1 MHYNVCN
8 PFKDGGAM
16 YCCLSSVFIVRR
28 RARVSLMSS
37 VLLTDSCVASRTGS
51 AAVPSLR
58 STLKLQKR
66 EMFKKRARNF
76 RARKAESSSGASS
89 SEDEPAASPSSGN
102 VERQAASGRSWA
114 PRGRGLSCSSRPRA
128 HDERPGRRLQRTDSP
143 FEAELC
149 GSGGESPR
157 GIGRESEPAE
167 QRTGLLSFGTQTEG
181 DGEQFKVKKPAVSEV
196 LFNAKKKVAP
206 VSPEM
211 HNERTKEMSPFEE
224 AADRN
229 FEDVHKVE
237 DGGQSS
243 GSEDS
248 QSSSSTSQ
256 SSSSQ
261 SSSSDSSS
269 SHSDSSEE
277 KQNLAADVIPDAQ
290 CILEARRKRQLARAQ
305 GEYIALDT
313 SSGSPRVRNDVDSDG
328 ELDDHEQR
336 ILFAPKPKTL
346 KQRIAE
352 KLDSKSNEGSEDS
365 EDENERQDKW
375 EEQQIRK
382 AVRFPQGHDAD
393 DMSPRRSRHMKTKC
407 NPPVP
412 RPSVNLE
419 DMKRQLNARLTS
431 FQEVHRSHQQE
442 YEKISHDVET
452 SKNTVHKLEAGANTP
467 LQYKFY
473 KTMKTY
479 AENLVD
485 CLNEKILRIN
495 ELEAA
500 MHLLLHEKA
509 KLLLERRQED
519 LRNESDAL
527 QRLGIS
533 ATSEAPIDDNEK
545 ARHQLEE
552 CMLRRGA
559 RKHAR
564 EVLGK
569 NNHHDGMSSD
579 DELPP
584 EKLADFQKNKST
596 ILKKSKRLF
605 EDVHEDFCDIRN
617 ILLKF
622 QEWREKFPDS
632 YYDAY
637 ISLCLPKLLDPLIRI
652 QLITWNP
659 LEDSIDLNQMLW
671 HQGIKQFHNS
681 KKEAEPNKDAVADHS
696 DDDILPKII
705 KKTIIP
711 KVSDFVEHVWDPLS
725 SSQTDSLV
733 KHCKSILVDTEPHKA
748 KLGLLTLVV
757 KRINRA
763 INDDVY
769 IPLYSKSSVEDSNS
783 PHSVFQERQFWT
795 AVNLLRNILQWDCLV
810 EEHTLREL
818 SLDKLLNRYL
828 ILMLLN
834 APPGPHSLEKC
845 SKIVSYLPEG
855 WFKGLNSRSTI
866 PQLANMS
873 KHLLQFG
880 YLMHKNDYRD
890 ETGEVVLLLAKIK
903 ALDAADELLKEY
915 GLDHLKAEME
925 K

>member
-1 MHYNVCN
+1 
-8 PFKDGGAM
+8 
-16 YCCLSSVFIVRR
+16 
-28 RARVSLMSS
+28 
-37 VLLTDSCVASRTGS
+37 
-51 AAVPSLR
+51 
-58 STLKLQKR
+58 
-66 EMFKKRARNF
+66 MFKKRARNF
-76 RARKAESSSGASS
+76 RARKADTSSGGSS
-89 SEDEPAASPSSGN
+89 SEDEPGASPSSGD
-102 VERQAASGRSWA
+102 VERQAASGRSWGH
-114 PRGRGLSCSSRPRA
+114 RGRGLSCSSRPRA

-143 FEAELC
+143 LEGEFGA
-149 GSGGESPR
+149 SDGESPR
-157 GIGRESEPAE
+157 VISRESEPAE
-167 QRTGLLSFGTQTEG
+167 QRTSLLSFGAHTEG
-181 DGEQFKVKKPAVSEV
+181 DGGQFKVKKPAVSEV
-196 LFNAKKKVAP
+196 LFNAKTKVAP
-206 VSPEM
+206 VSPDR
-211 HNERTKEMSPFEE
+211 HNERTKKMSPFEE
-224 AADRN
+224 AADSN
-229 FEDVHKVE
+229 VEDVRKVE
-237 DGGQSS
+237 DVGQSS

-248 QSSSSTSQ
+248 QSSASTSQ

-261 SSSSDSSS
+261 SSSSESSS
-269 SHSDSSEE
+269 SHSASSEE
-277 KQNLAADVIPDAQ
+277 KQNLAADVIPGAQ

-313 SSGSPRVRNDVDSDG
+313 ASGNPRVRNDVNSDG

-346 KQRIAE
+346 KQRITE
-352 KLDSKSNEGSEDS
+352 KLESKSIEGSEDS

-382 AVRFPQGHDAD
+382 AVRLPQGHDTG
-393 DMSPRRSRHMKTKC
+393 DMSPRRRFPMKTKC

-412 RPSVNLE
+412 RPPVNLE
-419 DMKRQLNARLTS
+419 DVKRQLNARLTS
-431 FQEVHRSHQQE
+431 FQEVHRSHQRE

-452 SKNTVHKLEAGANTP
+452 SKNTVQKLEAGANAA

-473 KTMKTY
+473 KTMKMY

-500 MHLLLHEKA
+500 IHLLLHEKA
-509 KLLLERRQED
+509 KFLLERRQED
-519 LRNESDAL
+519 LRNESDTL
-527 QRLGIS
+527 QRLGI
-533 ATSEAPIDDNEK
+533 AAKSEAPIDDEK

-552 CMLRRGA
+552 CMSRRGT
-559 RKHAR
+559 RKQAR

-584 EKLADFQKNKST
+584 QKLADFQENKGT
-596 ILKKSKRLF
+596 ILKESKRLF
-605 EDVHEDFCDIRN
+605 GDVHEDFCEIRN

-659 LEDSIDLNQMLW
+659 LEQEIIDLDQMLW
-671 HQGIKQFHNS
+671 YQSIKEFNNS
-681 KKEAEPNKDAVADHS
+681 KMKAEAKEDAGADHS

-705 KKTIIP
+705 EKTIIP

-733 KHCKSILVDTEPHKA
+733 NNCKSILVDTEHNKA

-757 KRINRA
+757 RRINRA

-769 IPLYSKSSVEDSNS
+769 IPLYSKSLVEDSKS
-783 PHSVFQERQFWT
+783 PHAVFQERQFWI
-795 AVNLLRNILQWDCLV
+795 AVNLLRNIFQWDGLV

-818 SLDKLLNRYL
+818 GLDKLLNRYL

-880 YLMHKNDYRD
+880 HLMHKNDYRD

-903 ALDAADELLKEY
+903 ALDAADVLLKEY
-915 GLDHLKAEME
+915 DLDHLKAAME